1 MWIFSSGS
9 FVSVVAD
16 RDNKD
21 NLLVRARVA
30 GHIEALF
37 PQAKVFELED
47 ADYKFRA
54 LVTREAAAQVMAA
67 QVGSIGYDNFKNTI
81 SDPAYHS
88 CCRDVWGVMYDLQET
103 WFSSRRYVTA

>member
-16 RDNKD
+16 RDNND

-37 PQAKVFELED
+37 PKAKVFELED
-47 ADYKFRA
+47 ADYRFRA
-54 LVTREAAAQVMAA
+54 LVAREAAAQVIAKE
-67 QVGSIGYDNFKNTI
+67 VESIAYANFKN
-81 SDPAYHS
+81 SVQDPIYHS
-88 CCRDVWGVMYDLQET
+88 ACREVWGVMYDLQET
-103 WFSSRRYVTA
+103 GSSSRRYVTA